1 MMRPPKQL
9 LEAAKRDGTLERL
22 NQLLSA
28 SQILLAEANNLIEEA
43 SDVIAAHGLMMGDLK
58 QLHNRFTKAADN
70 YFREFST
77 MVVKEE
83 TKMDMFG
90 DIDTFDDSF
99 RQWAKVPKGWKP
111 KEMKNE
117 E

>member
-9 LEAAKRDGTLERL
+9 LEAARRDGTLDRL

-99 RQWAKVPKGWKP
+99 RKWAKVPKGWKP